1 MAREGVADLV
11 SSLSSVLHSHAGG
24 LELVDLDDDGD
35 VTVRFTGMC
44 TGCPLRPV
52 TFTGVIKPALLQLEG
67 VESVHAEGGRLS
79 RHAEAR
85 LADGMA
91 SLGSTRL
98 LAALGCPGPTSTS
111 GGPDDDE

>member
-1 MAREGVADLV
+1 MASQDIAELV
-11 SSLSSVLHSHAGG
+11 GSLSAALHSHAGG
-24 LELVDLDDDGD
+24 LELVDHGDDGD

-52 TFTGVIKPALLQLEG
+52 TFTGVVKPALLQLEG

-79 RHAEAR
+79 RQAEER
-85 LADGMA
+85 LAGGMA

-98 LAALGCPGPTSTS
+98 LTVLGCPGPTAETEA
-111 GGPDDDE
+111 GDDGE

>member
-1 MAREGVADLV
+1 MAPEDVAELV
-11 SSLSSVLHSHAGG
+11 RSLSSVLHSHAGG
-24 LELVDLDDDGD
+24 LELVDVDDGD

-67 VESVHAEGGRLS
+67 VDSVHAEGGRLS
-79 RHAEAR
+79 RHAEGR
-85 LADGMA
+85 LAGGMA

-98 LAALGCPGPTSTS
+98 LTALGCPGPPAASR
-111 GGPDDDE
+111 GRDDVE